1 LKKIKIDVPDL
12 GEVRV
17 GISNDL
23 IEMEVILNVSKVT
36 IK

>member
-23 IEMEVILNVSKVT
+23 IEMEVILNVSKV
-36 IK
+36 KK